1 MRARIRHLVVTAAL
15 IAGSL
20 GLPLAA
26 GAPAHAAACPPGTG
40 VTVVVERA
48 GVKQVRCDAG
58 GGNGE
63 TAFDNLNRV
72 GFAATGSS
80 QYGSSVLC
88 GIDGYPSSQPCPMP
102 PANAYWGFF
111 HAHVVGENW
120 SYSTQGVNM
129 KMSRGQW
136 IGFRFPGDGKN
147 PPTVDPTSSPAPKPT
162 APKPTTPKPATPKP
176 TAAQPSS
183 DQPSSDQPSASSGPA
198 PSASSGAP
206 GAPDSRDSE
215 SSSRSES
222 PAASDAVDADR
233 GDGTE
238 AAGPVEDVIDFV
250 AGEDSAAWVPV
261 TVTIALVIALG
272 AGAAVA
278 ARRRAS

>member
-162 APKPTTPKPATPKP
+162 TPKPATPKP